1 MERLEQEFTE
11 QEREQERERQ
21 ELLEPKVYWSLV
33 GHDKEGNA
41 IIKVYA
47 NQTHLQVQ
55 VDKAEEDRAK
65 KQKRKETVTL
75 TEAERFDRLIASLI
89 NDEVTKVIPNKQKN
103 NIAIDYAKIDNYSS
117 NSGKGSSTKKTTVVK
132 QTMITITEEG
142 EW

>member
-1 MERLEQEFTE
+1 
-11 QEREQERERQ
+11 
-21 ELLEPKVYWSLV
+21 
-33 GHDKEGNA
+33 
-41 IIKVYA
+41 
-47 NQTHLQVQ
+47 VQ

-103 NIAIDYAKIDNYSS
+103 NIAIDYAKIDNGNSS
-117 NSGKGSSTKKTTVVK
+117 GTKRSTSTKTTTVVK